1 MFESSE
7 EKAEKA
13 KALKK
18 LMAKWLTVQGTER
31 KAALLLEKNP
41 EIRSPKIKSAAKNRK
56 AS

>member
-1 MFESSE
+1 MYESSE

-31 KAALLLEKNP
+31 KATLLMERNP
-41 EIRSPKIKSAAKNRK
+41 EIKPPNIKRITKNRK